1 MGGRDQLFAR
11 PDRRV
16 FTLGLAA
23 GALSVPPL
31 AWADPTIVTPLPK
44 PVAAEPVPDSVLAAS
59 VDLADRMTVP
69 VVVNGR
75 GPFPFVI
82 DTGSNRSVVS
92 DTLAAQL
99 GLPASGSL
107 QIKAATGIART
118 DSVRVAS
125 LVVGHRRLTNFQA
138 PVLQVDNLGALGML
152 GIDAVSDQRLVMD
165 FRKKQMTLT
174 TSVPMELDAGA
185 LVVRAKSRYGQLLL
199 VDSWVEDIP
208 LYVIIDTGSEVTVG
222 NNAMRDFLAR
232 RRAQRLDVIDVA
244 GGTAR
249 VDLGQLPELHIGRVI
264 VRNEQVA
271 YADLYVFEHLGLHG
285 KPSMLLGM
293 STLRKCAKVSID
305 FPAREVR
312 FLLQA

>member
-1 MGGRDQLFAR
+1 MGGRDQLFAH
-11 PDRRV
+11 PDRRL

-23 GALSVPPL
+23 GAFSL
-31 AWADPTIVTPLPK
+31 PTFVRAEDPK
-44 PVAAEPVPDSVLAAS
+44 PDSADPVPDSVLAAS
-59 VDLADRMTVP
+59 VDLNDRMSVP
-69 VVVNGR
+69 VTVNGR

-92 DTLAAQL
+92 DALAAQL
-99 GLPASGSL
+99 GLPAAGSL
-107 QIKAATGIART
+107 VIKAATGVGKT

-138 PVLQVDNLGALGML
+138 PVLQADNLGALGML
-152 GIDAVSDQRLVMD
+152 GIDAVADQRLVMD
-165 FRKKQMTLT
+165 FRKNQMTLT
-174 TSVPMELDAGA
+174 NSVPQELDAGT
-185 LVVRAKSRYGQLLL
+185 LVVQAKSRYGQLLL
-199 VDSWVEDIP
+199 VDSEVEGIP

-222 NNAMRDFLAR
+222 NSAMRSFLAR
-232 RRAQRLDVIDVA
+232 RRSQRVDLIDVV
-244 GGTAR
+244 GDTAR
-249 VDLGQLPELHIGRVI
+249 VDLGLLPELHIGKVQ

>member
-1 MGGRDQLFAR
+1 MAQD
-11 PDRRV
+11 
-16 FTLGLAA
+16 AA
-23 GALSVPPL
+23 SAP
-31 AWADPTIVTPLPK
+31 PK
-44 PVAAEPVPDSVLAAS
+44 PNPAEPVPDSVLAAS
-59 VDLADRMTVP
+59 VDLSDRMTVP

-82 DTGSNRSVVS
+82 DTGSNRSVLS
-92 DTLAAQL
+92 DALAGQL
-99 GLPASGSL
+99 GLPRAGSL
-107 QIKAATGIART
+107 QIKAATGMAQT
-118 DSVRVAS
+118 DSVKVAS
-125 LVVGHRRLTNFQA
+125 LVVGHRHLTNFQA

-152 GIDAVSDQRLVMD
+152 GIDAVEDQRLVMD

-174 TSVPMELDAGA
+174 TSVPREMDVGT
-185 LVVRAKSRYGQLLL
+185 LVVQAKSRYGQLLL
-199 VDSWVEDIP
+199 VDSSVEDIP

-232 RRAQRLDVIDVA
+232 RRAQRVDVIDVA

-249 VDLGQLPELHIGRVI
+249 VDLGLLPELHIGKVI